1 MRAPTLR
8 NKQFVIEELPAPI
21 PSEGQILVKTRAC
34 GICGT
39 DLHARLYGK
48 KLRESA
54 ARTNGFGANF
64 CDGVVLGH
72 EFCAEVVDHGP
83 RTSKRLKPGTLVC
96 SLPRLVEDNR
106 RFGIGWSL
114 KGTGGYGEY
123 MKLTEGFS
131 FPVPNGLSA
140 DHAALTEPMAIG
152 YHAVQKARLGKRDIP
167 LVIGCGPVGLAV
179 IASLKLMEARP
190 IVAADF
196 SPRRRKFAESLGAD
210 VIVNPAETS
219 PYERWADVAAIDPPD
234 ETPNPQTWFQPPTHR
249 PAVAFECVGVPG
261 ILNQVISAVPRDTRI
276 VVVGYCMETDHLD
289 PIFALDKELNLQYV
303 MGYHPNEF
311 NATLH
316 HIADGK
322 LPVEELITTKVGLG
336 GIAQAFE
343 DLASPE
349 RHGKII
355 IEPSIS

>member
-1 MRAPTLR
+1 MRAVTIR
-8 NKQFVIEELPAPI
+8 NKQLVVEEVPEPEPL
-21 PSEGQILVKTRAC
+21 EGQILVKTRAC

-39 DLHARLYGK
+39 DLHARLYGE
-48 KLRESA
+48 KLRECAS
-54 ARTNGFGANF
+54 RTNGFGANF

-72 EFCAEVVDHGP
+72 EFCGEVVDHGP
-83 RTSKRLKPGTLVC
+83 RTSKKLKPGTLVC
-96 SLPRLVEDNR
+96 ALPRLVENNR

-114 KGTGGYGEY
+114 QGSGGYGEY
-123 MKLTEGFS
+123 MRLTEGFS
-131 FPVPNGLSA
+131 FPVPEGLSA

-152 YHAVQKARLGKRDIP
+152 YHAVEKARLDKGDVP

-179 IASLKLMEARP
+179 ITALRLKEARP

-210 VIVNPAETS
+210 VVVDPAETS
-219 PYERWADVAAIDPPD
+219 PYERWADVAAVEPPD
-234 ETPNPQTWFQPPTHR
+234 EPPNPQEWFQPPTHR

-261 ILNQVISAVPRDTRI
+261 VLNQVISAVPRATRI

-289 PIFALDKELNLQYV
+289 SIFALDKELNLQYV
-303 MGYHPNEF
+303 LGYKPDEF

-316 HIADGK
+316 NIADGRI
-322 LPVEELITTKVGLG
+322 PVETLITGKVGFEG
-336 GIAQAFE
+336 VAQAFE

-349 RHGKII
+349 THGKII
-355 IEPSIS
+355 INPDG